1 MIKKTKKD
9 SFGPMF
15 KLYGAGKN
23 EPHARLEYYD
33 DQLIRFENS

>member
-1 MIKKTKKD
+1 MIKSTKKD
-9 SFGPMF
+9 GFGPMF

-33 DQLIRFENS
+33 GQLIKINEN